1 MAVTAGRFELLIRQ
15 RLGALSRTLPS
26 ARAGDVTSVHQA
38 RVATRRLREALPL
51 ITRGSSLRKH
61 TRRVRRLTRA
71 LGPVRELDVALLT
84 LDEFDGTPH
93 GTAPRS
99 RAGRQQGTA
108 SSRSSQQAEVPRAG
122 VLSLQHAIRQ
132 ERTRMQ
138 VDMRRTIDRTRLAKL
153 SEKLVAAARKRDKEG
168 PGPRTVDPKQLAAAR
183 ERAARRAERLRI
195 KVENAAAIYLADR
208 LHEVR
213 IAAKKLRYAMEIVR
227 DLSRSRAAARILTLK
242 RAQDLLGRIHDL
254 EVLIARTRAIQG
266 SPNAPTLRVSAD
278 MDLLVRRLETECRRL
293 HGRYIAMRAPMLTI
307 CDHVSGV
314 RTSRRGEPAA

>member
-1 MAVTAGRFELLIRQ
+1 MPVTAGRFELLIRQ
-15 RLGALSRTLPS
+15 RLGALSRTLPP

-51 ITRGSSLRKH
+51 IARGSSLQKH
-61 TRRVRRLTRA
+61 RRRVRRLTRA

-84 LDEFDGTPH
+84 LDEFDGTQ
-93 GTAPRS
+93 GTAPSRS
-99 RAGRQQGTA
+99 GRQGTA
-108 SSRSSQQAEVPRAG
+108 PSRSGQQAEVPRAG
-122 VLSLQHAIRQ
+122 VLSLQQAIRQ
-132 ERTRMQ
+132 ERTRLQ
-138 VDMRRTIDRTRLAKL
+138 VDMRRTIDRTRLPKL

-168 PGPRTVDPKQLAAAR
+168 PGRRTVDPKQLAAAR
-183 ERAARRAERLRI
+183 DRAARRAERLRI
-195 KVENAAAIYLADR
+195 KIESAAAIYLADR

-213 IAAKKLRYAMEIVR
+213 IAAKKLRYALEIVR
-227 DLSRSRAAARILTLK
+227 DLSRSRATARILTLK

-293 HGRYIAMRAPMLTI
+293 HGRYIAMRAPLLTI

>member
-1 MAVTAGRFELLIRQ
+1 MAVTAGRFELFIRQ
-15 RLGALSRTLPS
+15 RLGALSRTLPP

-61 TRRVRRLTRA
+61 RRRVRRLTRA

-84 LDEFDGTPH
+84 LDEFDDRQ
-93 GTAPRS
+93 GTAPSRS
-99 RAGRQQGTA
+99 GRQG
-108 SSRSSQQAEVPRAG
+108 EVPRAG
-122 VLSLQHAIRQ
+122 ILSLQQAIRQ

-138 VDMRRTIDRTRLAKL
+138 VDMRRTIDRTRLPKL
-153 SEKLVAAARKRDKEG
+153 SEKLVAAARKRDKES

-183 ERAARRAERLRI
+183 DRVARRAERLRI
-195 KVENAAAIYLADR
+195 KIENAAAIYLPDR

-213 IAAKKLRYAMEIVR
+213 IAAKKLRYALEIVR
-227 DLSRSRAAARILTLK
+227 DLSRSRATARILTLK

-293 HGRYIAMRAPMLTI
+293 HGRYIAMRATLLAI

-314 RTSRRGEPAA
+314 RPSRRGEPAA

>member
-1 MAVTAGRFELLIRQ
+1 MAVTAGRFELFIRQ

-26 ARAGDVTSVHQA
+26 ARAGEITSVHQA

-51 ITRGSSLRKH
+51 ITRGSALRKH
-61 TRRVRRLTRA
+61 RRRVRRLTRA

-84 LDEFDGTPH
+84 LDEFAGTP
-93 GTAPRS
+93 
-99 RAGRQQGTA
+99 
-108 SSRSSQQAEVPRAG
+108 EVPRAG
-122 VLSLQHAIRQ
+122 VQALRQAIRQ

-138 VDMRRTIDRTRLAKL
+138 VDLRRTIDRTRLPKLSAKL
-153 SEKLVAAARKRDKEG
+153 AAAAEKRDKES
-168 PGPRTVDPKQLAAAR
+168 PGPRSVDPKQLAAAR
-183 ERAARRAERLRI
+183 DRAAHRAERLRI
-195 KVENAAAIYLADR
+195 RIENAAAIYLPER

-227 DLSRSRAAARILTLK
+227 DLSRSRATARILTLK

-266 SPNAPTLRVSAD
+266 SSNAPTLRVSAD

-293 HGRYIAMRAPMLTI
+293 HGRYIAMRAPLLTI
-307 CDHVSGV
+307 CDHVTG
-314 RTSRRGEPAA
+314 THASRHREPAA

>member
-1 MAVTAGRFELLIRQ
+1 MAVTAGRFELFIRQ
-15 RLGALSRTLPS
+15 RLGALSRTLPP

-61 TRRVRRLTRA
+61 RRRVRRLTRA

-84 LDEFDGTPH
+84 LDEFDDTQA
-93 GTAPRS
+93 TARS
-99 RAGRQQGTA
+99 RSGR
-108 SSRSSQQAEVPRAG
+108 QAEVPRAG
-122 VLSLQHAIRQ
+122 VVSLQQAIRQ
-132 ERTRMQ
+132 ERTRIQ
-138 VDMRRTIDRTRLAKL
+138 VDMRRTIDRTRLPKL
-153 SEKLVAAARKRDKEG
+153 SEKLVAAARKRDKES

-183 ERAARRAERLRI
+183 DRAARRAERLRMKI
-195 KVENAAAIYLADR
+195 ENAAAIYLADR

-213 IAAKKLRYAMEIVR
+213 IAAKKLRYALEIVR
-227 DLSRSRAAARILTLK
+227 DLSRSRATARILTLK

-293 HGRYIAMRAPMLTI
+293 HGRYIAMRAPLLTI

-314 RTSRRGEPAA
+314 RPSRRGEPAA

>member
-1 MAVTAGRFELLIRQ
+1 MAVTAGRFELFIRQ
-15 RLGALSRTLPS
+15 RLGALSRTLPP

-61 TRRVRRLTRA
+61 RRRVRRLTRA

-84 LDEFDGTPH
+84 LDEFDDRP
-93 GTAPRS
+93 GTAPSRS
-99 RAGRQQGTA
+99 GRQG
-108 SSRSSQQAEVPRAG
+108 EVPRAG
-122 VLSLQHAIRQ
+122 ILSLQQTIRQ

-138 VDMRRTIDRTRLAKL
+138 VDMRRTIDRTRLPKL
-153 SEKLVAAARKRDKEG
+153 SEKLVAAARKRDKES

-183 ERAARRAERLRI
+183 DRAARRAERLRI
-195 KVENAAAIYLADR
+195 KIENAAAIYLADR

-213 IAAKKLRYAMEIVR
+213 IAAKKLRYALEIVR
-227 DLSRSRAAARILTLK
+227 DLSRSRATARILTLK

-293 HGRYIAMRAPMLTI
+293 HGRYIAMRAPLLAI

-314 RTSRRGEPAA
+314 RPSRRGEPAA

>member
-1 MAVTAGRFELLIRQ
+1 MAVTAGRFEMLIRQ

-51 ITRGSSLRKH
+51 VTHGSAVRKH
-61 TRRVRRLTRA
+61 TRKIRRLTRS
-71 LGPVRELDVALLT
+71 LGPVRELDVALLN
-84 LDEFDGTPH
+84 LDEFDDT
-93 GTAPRS
+93 
-99 RAGRQQGTA
+99 QGTA
-108 SSRSSQQAEVPRAG
+108 RGRSGRPQGTVPSRSGRQGEVRAG
-122 VLSLQHAIRQ
+122 VLSLRQAIRH

-183 ERAARRAERLRI
+183 DRAARRAERLRI
-195 KVENAAAIYLADR
+195 KIENAAAIYLPDR

-213 IAAKKLRYAMEIVR
+213 IAAKKLRYALEIVR
-227 DLSRSRAAARILTLK
+227 DLSRSRATARILRLK

-254 EVLIARTRAIQG
+254 EVLIARTRALQG

-278 MDLLVRRLETECRRL
+278 MDLLVRRLEIECRRL
-293 HGRYIAMRAPMLTI
+293 HGRYIAMRAPLLTI

>member
-15 RLGALSRTLPS
+15 RLGALSRTLPP

-51 ITRGSSLRKH
+51 ITRGSSLQKH
-61 TRRVRRLTRA
+61 RRRVRRLTRA

-84 LDEFDGTPH
+84 LDEFDGT
-93 GTAPRS
+93 
-99 RAGRQQGTA
+99 QGTA
-108 SSRSSQQAEVPRAG
+108 RSRSGRQDEVPRAG
-122 VLSLQHAIRQ
+122 VLSLQQAIRQ

-138 VDMRRTIDRTRLAKL
+138 VDMRRTIDRTRLPKL

-183 ERAARRAERLRI
+183 DRAARRADRLRI
-195 KVENAAAIYLADR
+195 KIENAAAIYLADR

-213 IAAKKLRYAMEIVR
+213 IAAKKLRYALEIVR
-227 DLSRSRAAARILTLK
+227 DLSRSRATARILTLK

-293 HGRYIAMRAPMLTI
+293 HGRYIAMRAPLLTI

>member
-15 RLGALSRTLPS
+15 RLAALSRALPS
-26 ARAGDVTSVHQA
+26 AHAGDVTSVHQA

-51 ITRGSSLRKH
+51 VTRGSSLQKH
-61 TRRVRRLTRA
+61 RRRVRRLTRA

-84 LDEFDGTPH
+84 LDEFADKGT
-93 GTAPRS
+93 GS
-99 RAGRQQGTA
+99 SKQGD
-108 SSRSSQQAEVPRAG
+108 VPRAG
-122 VLSLQHAIRQ
+122 VPPLQQAIRQ

-138 VDMRRTIDRTRLAKL
+138 VDLRRTIDRTRLAKL
-153 SEKLVAAARKRDKEG
+153 SAKLVAAARKRDKEG
-168 PGPRTVDPKQLAAAR
+168 PSPRSVDPRQLAAAR
-183 ERAARRAERLRI
+183 DRASRRAERLRI
-195 KVENAAAIYLADR
+195 KIENAAAIYLPER

-227 DLSRSRAAARILTLK
+227 DLSRSRATARILTLK

-266 SPNAPTLRVSAD
+266 SPNAPTLRASAD
-278 MDLLVRRLETECRRL
+278 MDLLVRGLETECRRL
-293 HGRYIAMRAPMLTI
+293 HGRSIALRAPLLTI

-314 RTSRRGEPAA
+314 RASRRGEPAA

>member
-1 MAVTAGRFELLIRQ
+1 MPVTAGRFELLIRQ
-15 RLGALSRTLPS
+15 RLGALSRTLPP

-71 LGPVRELDVALLT
+71 LGPVRELDVALST
-84 LDEFDGTPH
+84 LDEFDGTPQR
-93 GTAPRS
+93 TAP
-99 RAGRQQGTA
+99 
-108 SSRSSQQAEVPRAG
+108 SRSGLQGAVPRAG
-122 VLSLQHAIRQ
+122 VVSLQQAIRQ

-153 SEKLVAAARKRDKEG
+153 TEKLVAAARKRDKEG

-183 ERAARRAERLRI
+183 NRAARRAERLRI
-195 KVENAAAIYLADR
+195 KIENAAAIYLADR

-213 IAAKKLRYAMEIVR
+213 IAAKKLRYSLEIVR
-227 DLSRSRAAARILTLK
+227 DLSRSRATARILTLK

-266 SPNAPTLRVSAD
+266 SSNAPTLRVSAD

-293 HGRYIAMRAPMLTI
+293 HGRYIAMRAPLLTI